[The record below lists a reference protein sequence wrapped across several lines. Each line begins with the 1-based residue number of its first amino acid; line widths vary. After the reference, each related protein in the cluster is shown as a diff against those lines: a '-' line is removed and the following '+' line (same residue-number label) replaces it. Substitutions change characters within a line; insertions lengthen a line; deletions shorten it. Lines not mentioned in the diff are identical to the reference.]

1 MVEAE
6 EEYVEQLEVWG
17 NILLKE
23 LCVLDRKYVEKNEK
37 FRNFSFAMN

>member
-23 LCVLDRKYVEKNEK
+23 LWVLDRKYVEKM
-37 FRNFSFAMN
+37 RNSEILVLQ

>member
-6 EEYVEQLEVWG
+6 EEYVEKLEVWG

-23 LCVLDRKYVEKNEK
+23 LCVLDRKYVEKM
-37 FRNFSFAMN
+37 RNSEILVLQ